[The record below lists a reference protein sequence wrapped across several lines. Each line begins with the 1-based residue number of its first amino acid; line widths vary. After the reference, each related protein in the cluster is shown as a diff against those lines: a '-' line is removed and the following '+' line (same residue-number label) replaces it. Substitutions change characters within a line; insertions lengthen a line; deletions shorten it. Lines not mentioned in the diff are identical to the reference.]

1 MKGLIALSLLVVMV
15 VGGIGAVVTAWWI
28 PAWGGSVIAAATGI
42 NLTACWLAFI
52 PIAVVMRRS
61 RAWLP
66 QAVMGATGIRMLL
79 ASAAGWAACALG
91 PWGTNALVIWL
102 VVFYLALLAI
112 ETVCAVRLVTRK
124 HGVEIG
130 DGIA

>member
-15 VGGIGAVVTAWWI
+15 VGGVGAVVTAWWI
-28 PAWGGSVIAAATGI
+28 PAWGGSVIAVAAGI
-42 NLTACWLAFI
+42 NLAACWLAFI
-52 PIAVVMRRS
+52 PIAVVMRRT

-66 QAVMGATGIRMLL
+66 QAVMGATAIRLL
-79 ASAAGWAACALG
+79 FASAAGWVACALG
-91 PWGTNALVIWL
+91 PWATNALVIWL
-102 VVFYLALLAI
+102 LVFYLAMLAI

-124 HGVEIG
+124 HGLGIG